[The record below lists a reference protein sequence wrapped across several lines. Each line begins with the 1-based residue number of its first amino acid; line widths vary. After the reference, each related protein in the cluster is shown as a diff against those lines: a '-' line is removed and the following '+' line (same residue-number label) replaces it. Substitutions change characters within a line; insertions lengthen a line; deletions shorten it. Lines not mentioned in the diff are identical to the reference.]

1 MMRNE
6 NQRENQ
12 SDDECGTTCDRVMKL
27 CRRGGRKGG
36 GRKGGEGRGGGRKG
50 GGKRVSRI
58 ITLTSKMLVMDALG
72 ADALSGQGDDAVV
85 PVLANAS
92 SLLKLKINKRKIN
105 YQINRSVNRN
115 NARTYEQK

>member
-27 CRRGGRKGG
+27 CRRR